1 MILYEK
7 EEAESWPGLTPSKEG
22 KISLYF
28 SIKYAAWGGRLEN
41 PIKKI
46 FWIVFKE
53 RVAVFGNGLFL
64 TPI

>member
-1 MILYEK
+1 MISYEK
-7 EEAESWPGLTPSKEG
+7 EEGQSWPGLTPSKEG

-46 FWIVFKE
+46 FWIVIIKKE
-53 RVAVFGNGLFL
+53 
-64 TPI
+64 